1 MKFEHDQLLTVF
13 RVTVGRPYMYGLA
26 IGGEQGAEQVIRSTL
41 ADMEVTMGLSGYRDI
56 GEIQGRREEVV
67 VKVDLDL

>member
-1 MKFEHDQLLTVF
+1 
-13 RVTVGRPYMYGLA
+13 MYGLA
-26 IGGEQGAEQVIRSTL
+26 IGGEQGVEQVIRSTL